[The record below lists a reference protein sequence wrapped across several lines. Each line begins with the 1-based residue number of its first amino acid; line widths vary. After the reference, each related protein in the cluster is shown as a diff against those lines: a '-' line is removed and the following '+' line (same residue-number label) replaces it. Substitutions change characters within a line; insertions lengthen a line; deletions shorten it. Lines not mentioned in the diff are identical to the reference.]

1 MATLKFRPVLTISQ
15 LNYILDLTSHNPDK
29 RDAGKDAELKKVI
42 VPLLAKI
49 NVGAITPSYSI
60 SPETEKKKVDLELRA
75 RYNDGLMS
83 PEEEAEYESKI
94 LGV

>member
-29 RDAGKDAELKKVI
+29 RDAGKDAELKKI
-42 VPLLAKI
+42 LVPLLAKI

-60 SPETEKKKVDLELRA
+60 SPETEKKKVDLELRS

>member
-15 LNYILDLTSHNPDK
+15 ISYILDLTSHNPDK

-60 SPETEKKKVDLELRA
+60 SPETEKKKIDLEMRA